1 MTRTTRSILA
11 AAALLPSIIAFA
23 PSTSAPP
30 ALKLYVFDCGLMQV
44 NNDSTFHP
52 HNPPGVHRTLSDD
65 CFLVV
70 HPTKGTLIWDT
81 GLPESTPDGTVLAN
95 NFTLHIPHK
104 LSEQLRAIGYDPAT
118 ITYIALSHFHSDH
131 AGNVALFP
139 KATLLIQ
146 RPEYDAAFGP
156 TPQKFGFDP
165 STYASLKSNPVKQLD
180 GDYDVFG
187 DGSVIIK
194 RAPGHTPGHQTLFL
208 RLPKTGNVLLSGDLA
223 HFTDNWTNQRVPL
236 YNFDSAQSVASMR
249 ATAQFL
255 KDNHATL
262 WIQHDHDQFL
272 TLKHSPQYYE

>member
-1 MTRTTRSILA
+1 MTRTTRWLLS
-11 AAALLPSIIAFA
+11 AAALLPSITAFVPA
-23 PSTSAPP
+23 TTPP

-44 NNDSTFHP
+44 RNDSTFHP

-70 HPTKGTLIWDT
+70 HPKGTLIWDT
-81 GLPESTPDGTVLAN
+81 GLPESTPDGTLLAN
-95 NFTLHIPHK
+95 NFELHIPHK
-104 LSEQLRAIGYDPAT
+104 LSQQLREIGYDPTT

-139 KATLLIQ
+139 KATLLVQ
-146 RPEYDAAFGP
+146 RPEYAAAFGP

-165 STYASLKSNPVKQLD
+165 ATYASLKSNPVKQLD

-187 DGSVIIK
+187 DGSVVIK
-194 RAPGHTPGHQTLFL
+194 RAPGHTPGHQMLFV

-249 ATAQFL
+249 AAAQFL
-255 KDNHATL
+255 KDNHAVL
-262 WIQHDHDQFL
+262 WIQHDHDQFV
-272 TLKHSPQYYE
+272 TLKHSPLYYE